1 MDGGWLSIVGIGGD
15 GLAGIGET
23 ARALIAQAEV
33 LVGDRRSLDLI
44 PEDDRLRL
52 TLPQPPAGVLPE
64 LAARRGTPVCILAP
78 GDPLLHG
85 IGSLVVNRFPRSEL
99 RIIPSPSAY
108 ALACARLGWPR
119 DEIECLNFHGRDPEG
134 INAYLYPKGRF
145 LALTSDGTAA
155 RRMARAI
162 TERGF
167 GPSRITVLEEMGSP
181 KEQLITGTA
190 LNWSVDRTSDF
201 NTIAIECVAGRDA
214 LILSRAPGLPDQA
227 YRHEGWVMRRE
238 VRAMSLAALSP
249 LPGQLLWD
257 LGSGGGS
264 IAIEWLRVAPRG
276 RAVAVEPNAARA
288 DLIGKNAIAMGTPE
302 LVVVAETP
310 MGCLGRLVDERGA
323 LPNAIFI
330 AGGLTEPG
338 LVEACWS
345 YLAGRGRLV
354 ANAATVEDERVLLE
368 HQGRLGGDLA
378 RLTVARAVVE
388 SGGTGW
394 QAQAPITQWVAVKQ

>member
-1 MDGGWLSIVGIGGD
+1 MSRGWLSIIGIGGD
-15 GLAGIGET
+15 GLAGLGQS
-23 ARALIAQAEV
+23 ARALIDEAEV
-33 LVGDRRSLDLI
+33 LVGDARSLDLVSGG
-44 PEDDRLRL
+44 DRLRL
-52 TLPQPPAGVLPE
+52 TLPDPPAGILPE
-64 LAARRGTPVCILAP
+64 LAARRGTQVCIIAP

-85 IGSLVVNRFPRSEL
+85 IGSLVVSQFPRAEL
-99 RIIPSPSAY
+99 RIIPSSSAY

-119 DEIECLNFHGRDPEG
+119 DQIECLNFHGRDPEG

-155 RRMARAI
+155 RRMARAV

-167 GPSRITVLEEMGSP
+167 GPSRITVLEDMGSP
-181 KEQLITGTA
+181 NERLITGTA
-190 LNWSVDRTSDF
+190 LNWSVDRTAEV
-201 NTIAIECVAGRDA
+201 NTVAIECIAGRDA

-264 IAIEWLRVAPRG
+264 IAIEWLRVAPRA

-288 DLIGKNAIAMGTPE
+288 DLIGKNAVALGTPE
-302 LVVVAETP
+302 LHVVAEEP
-310 MGCLGRLVDERGA
+310 IACLGRLVDQRSA
-323 LPNAIFI
+323 LPNAIFVG
-330 AGGLTEPG
+330 AGVAEPG
-338 LVEACWS
+338 LVDTCWS

-354 ANAATVEDERVLLE
+354 ANAVTVADEQVLLE
-368 HQGRLGGDLA
+368 HQGRLGGDLI
-378 RLTVARAVVE
+378 RLSVARAMPDDH
-388 SGGTGW
+388 GCAW
-394 QAQAPITQWVAVKQ
+394 QAQGPVTQWVAVKQ

>member
-1 MDGGWLSIVGIGGD
+1 MSGAWLSIVGIGGD
-15 GLAGIGET
+15 GLAGLGET
-23 ARALIAQAEV
+23 ARAMIAQAEV
-33 LVGDRRSLDLI
+33 LVGDARTLDLVSGN
-44 PEDDRLRL
+44 DRLRL
-52 TLPQPPAGVLPE
+52 TLPDPPSAILPD
-64 LAARRGTPVCILAP
+64 LAARRGTSVCVIAP

-85 IGSLVVNRFPRSEL
+85 IGSLVVNQFPRAEL
-99 RIIPSPSAY
+99 RIVPSPSAY

-119 DEIECLNFHGRDPEG
+119 DQIECLNFHGRDPEG

-145 LALTSDGTAA
+145 LVLTSDGSAA
-155 RRMARAI
+155 RRIARAL

-167 GPSRITVLEEMGSP
+167 GPSRITVLEDMGGP
-181 KEQLITGTA
+181 NDRQITGTA
-190 LNWSVDRTSDF
+190 LNWSVDRTSEF
-201 NTIAIECVAGRDA
+201 NTVAIECVAGRDA

-238 VRAMSLAALSP
+238 VRAVSLAALSP

-276 RAVAVEPNAARA
+276 RAIAVEPNAARA
-288 DLIGKNAIAMGTPE
+288 DLIDKNAIALGTPE
-302 LVVVAETP
+302 LEVVAEP
-310 MGCLGRLVDERGA
+310 PSQCLARLVDRSGM

-330 AGGLTEPG
+330 GGGLADPG

-354 ANAATVEDERVLLE
+354 ANAESVEEERVLLD
-368 HQGRLGGDLA
+368 QQNRLGGDIV
-378 RLTVARAVVE
+378 RLTVARAVAE
-388 SGGTGW
+388 NGRSAW
-394 QAQAPITQWVAVKQ
+394 QAQVPVTQWVAVKQ

>member
-1 MDGGWLSIVGIGGD
+1 MSGAWLSIVGIGGD
-15 GLAGIGET
+15 GMAGLGET
-23 ARALIAQAEV
+23 ARAMIAQAEV
-33 LVGDRRSLDLI
+33 LVGDARSLDLV
-44 PEDDRLRL
+44 PGNDRLKL
-52 TLPQPPAGVLPE
+52 TLPDPPAAILPD
-64 LAARRGTPVCILAP
+64 LAARRGTSVCVVAP

-85 IGSLVVNRFPRSEL
+85 IGSLVVNHFPRSEL
-99 RIIPSPSAY
+99 MIVPSPSAY

-145 LALTSDGTAA
+145 LALTSDGSAA
-155 RRMARAI
+155 RRMARAL

-167 GPSRITVLEEMGSP
+167 GPSRITVLEEMGGP
-181 KEQLITGTA
+181 NERLICGTA
-190 LNWSVDRTSDF
+190 LNWSVDKTSDF
-201 NTIAIECVAGRDA
+201 NTVAIECVAGRDA

-238 VRAMSLAALSP
+238 VRAVSLAALSP

-276 RAVAVEPNAARA
+276 RAIAVEPNAARA
-288 DLIGKNAIAMGTPE
+288 DLIGKNASALGTPE
-302 LVVVAETP
+302 LEVVAEP
-310 MGCLGRLVDERGA
+310 PAQCLARLVDRSGM

-330 AGGLTEPG
+330 GGGLADPG

-354 ANAATVEDERVLLE
+354 ANAESVEEERVLLE
-368 HQGRLGGDLA
+368 QQSRLGGDIVRLA
-378 RLTVARAVVE
+378 VARAV
-388 SGGTGW
+388 GGNGLGAW
-394 QAQAPITQWVAVKQ
+394 QAQVPVTQWVAVKQ